1 MFLQAKFKAS
11 CAAVALICGCGSM
24 AYADEQQA
32 SQTTGLEEI
41 VVTSQRRA
49 ESVQKVPITIQAFT
63 GVALQQLNVVSF
75 NDLLRYTPNVT
86 FGSAGPGSGSIYM
99 RGLSSGFANNQSS
112 ATIAPFPNVAVYLD
126 DQSMTFPYR
135 NADVYV
141 VDMERVEVLEGPQG
155 TLFGGGAEAGALRY
169 ITNKPKMNIFEGNA
183 EISGGGTEHG
193 DGNYAANATIN
204 IPIVDDKLALR
215 GTAYYDRRGGYI
227 DNVPSTFTRK
237 PTDYGPASYGTV
249 YPPNLAV
256 ANNYGVAAKAQN
268 PTTYEGERVSGLLNI
283 DDDWNLLVQQ
293 SYEKLDAEGVN
304 AQYPLGSDGQA
315 LRPLEVTTFV
325 PTHDQDDYWNVAWTL
340 NGQIGDIK
348 IVYNGA
354 YLSRHIDQTQD
365 YTNYARTAGGFYYQC
380 AGGPASG
387 SNIGAGRP
395 EVCGSPIG
403 SWHDTVNTTHHSEEL
418 RAETPT
424 DWRVRGLVGFYYE
437 DLDIKDDMN
446 FLYKSIPSCTAANI
460 AIYNAGGP
468 VCIANLAPAPG
479 SFASDPTERNDS
491 VAFGEDI
498 DRGYKQYA
506 FYGSVD
512 FDIIPDVLTVTGGT
526 RWYHYEE
533 YEFGSQYATAAS
545 CAGQPNGTCFGKP
558 LTPQTHA
565 ADYYGFK
572 NRANLTYHI
581 DQDTMAY
588 FTFSEGFRPG
598 AGNRLNNAVV
608 KISVDPVTGLPTTGV
623 QTGTVKTVN
632 QFNKPFT
639 YRPDTLTN
647 YEIGV
652 KSQLFDHHLLL
663 NASAYIMDWTNVQ
676 TLIYNP
682 PVFGNTTFGT
692 NGPDYNIKGAELQFK
707 ALLTSQFSI
716 DGSASYNHSTEIN
729 SPCIKST
736 NPGNPTP
743 LGQCITTV
751 YSSFLRQNVP
761 LVNPLGTVG
770 ATPAFSPPWQFNVR
784 GRYDWDIG
792 SYAAYVMVGVSYEGK
807 MFSEPS
813 SFPAGVPGVIPT
825 TTFLRYTMPSYTT
838 VDASIGI
845 SKDNWSA
852 QIYGTNL
859 NNSNASTATTAG
871 QFIVQEIPLR
881 PRVIGAK
888 IGVKFGGPSEADT
901 EQSAAYVPPP
911 VQAVTPAAHS
921 YMVFFDF
928 NKSDL
933 TPQAVAIVDTAAKN
947 AGPAHVTQLTV
958 TGHTDTV
965 GSDAYN
971 MRLSRRRAESVAAEL
986 EKQGLPSSEIEI
998 VAKGKRDLLVPT
1010 GDGVKEPQNR
1020 RVQIVYSGG
1029 ATS

>member
-1 MFLQAKFKAS
+1 MVIQPKFKAS
-11 CAAVALICGCGSM
+11 CAIIALISGYAGA
-24 AYADEQQA
+24 AYADDSTA
-32 SQTTGLEEI
+32 QTTGIEEI
-41 VVTSQRRA
+41 VVTAQRRA
-49 ESVQKVPITIQAFT
+49 ESVQTVPITIQAFS
-63 GVALQQLNVVSF
+63 GSALRELNVVSF
-75 NDLLRYTPNVT
+75 NDLIKYTPNVT

-112 ATIAPFPNVAVYLD
+112 ATIGSFPNVAVYLD

-135 NADVYV
+135 NADIYV

-169 ITNKPKMNIFEGNA
+169 ITNKPKMNVYEGYA

-193 DGNYAANATIN
+193 DGNYAGNVMLN
-204 IPIVDDKLALR
+204 IPIVGDKLAIR
-215 GTAYYDRRGGYI
+215 GVVYYDRRGGYI

-249 YPPNLAV
+249 YPANV
-256 ANNYGVAAKAQN
+256 SGANNYAIAAKAQN

-283 DDDWNLLVQQ
+283 DDDWNLLIQQ
-293 SYEKLDAEGVN
+293 SYEKLDAEGMN
-304 AQYPLGSDGQA
+304 AQYPIGSDGQT
-315 LRPLEVTTFV
+315 LGPLQETSFTPV
-325 PTHDQDDYWNVAWTL
+325 HDQDDYWNVAWTL

-354 YLSRHIDQTQD
+354 YLSRHIDQTMD

-403 SWHDTVNTTHHSEEL
+403 SWHDSVNTTHHTEEL

-424 DWRVRGLVGFYYE
+424 DWRLRGLVGFYYE

-479 SFASDPTERNDS
+479 SFASDPTQRNDS

-506 FYGSVD
+506 IYGSVD
-512 FDIIPDVLTVTGGT
+512 FDIIPDVLTVTAGT
-526 RWYHYEE
+526 RWYDYSE
-533 YEFGSQYATAAS
+533 YEFGSQYATSGS
-545 CAGQPNGTCFGKP
+545 CAGQPNGTCYGTP
-558 LTPQTHA
+558 LTPATHA

-581 DQDTMAY
+581 DQDAIAY

-598 AGNRLNNAVV
+598 AGNRLNSAEV
-608 KISVDPVTGLPTTGV
+608 KISVNPVTGLPTTGV
-623 QTGTVKTVN
+623 VASPTLVK

-639 YRPDTLTN
+639 YAPDTLTN
-647 YEIGV
+647 YEIGI
-652 KSQLFDHHLLL
+652 KSQLFEHRLLL

-707 ALLTSQFSI
+707 ALLTSQFSL
-716 DGSASYNHSTEIN
+716 DGSASYNHSSETN
-729 SPCIKST
+729 SPCIKSS

-743 LGQCITTV
+743 IGQCITYV
-751 YSSFLRQNVP
+751 YSSLLHENVP
-761 LVNPLGTVG
+761 LVNPLGTIG
-770 ATPAFSPPWQFNVR
+770 ATPAFSPPWQFNIR
-784 GRYDWDIG
+784 ARYDWDMG
-792 SYAAYVMVGVSYEGK
+792 PYAAFVMVGMNYEGK

-813 SFPAGVPGVIPT
+813 SFPAGQSGVIPT
-825 TTFLRYTMPSYTT
+825 TTFLRYTMPAYETI
-838 VDASIGI
+838 DASIGV

-859 NNSNASTATTAG
+859 NNSNASTATTSG
-871 QFIVQEIPLR
+871 QFIVEQIPLR

-888 IGVKFGGPSEADT
+888 IGVKFGGPSTSEP
-901 EQSAAYVPPP
+901 EQAAYTPPP
-911 VQAVTPAAHS
+911 VQPVAPAVAHS

-933 TPQAVAIVDTAAKN
+933 TGQAVSIVDQAAKN
-947 AGPAHVTQLTV
+947 ASATKVTQLTV

-986 EKQGLPSSEIEI
+986 EKQGIASSEIEI
-998 VAKGKRDLLVPT
+998 IAKGKRDLLVPT
-1010 GDGVKEPQNR
+1010 GDGVREPQNR
-1020 RVQIVYSGG
+1020 RVQIVYSGDT
-1029 ATS
+1029 TS